1 MYVETMNEG
10 FTIGELARRAEVT
23 RDTIRFYERVGLLP
37 PPTRTRSGYR
47 IFGGA
52 DVRRVR
58 FVREA
63 QSIGLTLDGIQELL
77 SVSEMQTPEECRRV
91 AQQLARRIDEI
102 DEKIRELQTFRER
115 LEANRR
121 HCQEARGS
129 SCPVVLD
136 LVEAVSG
143 PDGKPSRSD
152 RGRPPAGHTF

>member
-1 MYVETMNEG
+1 MNEG
-10 FTIGELARRAEVT
+10 FTIGELARRTEVT

-47 IFGGA
+47 IFGEA

-77 SVSEMQTPEECRRV
+77 SVSEMQTPEECHKV
-91 AQQLARRIDEI
+91 AEQLARRIDEI
-102 DEKIRELQTFRER
+102 DGKIRELQTFRER

-121 HCQEARGS
+121 QCQQAHGS

-143 PDGKPSRSD
+143 PDGTTKAIRRD

>member
-1 MYVETMNEG
+1 MNEA

-47 IFGGA
+47 IFGDA

-91 AQQLARRIDEI
+91 AEQLARRIDEI

-115 LEANRR
+115 LEVNRQ
-121 HCQEARGS
+121 HCQEAHGS

-143 PDGKPSRSD
+143 PDGRTNAIRSD

>member
-1 MYVETMNEG
+1 MNEG
-10 FTIGELARRAEVT
+10 FTIGELARRAQVT

-47 IFGGA
+47 IFGEA

-91 AQQLARRIDEI
+91 AEQLARRIHEI
-102 DEKIRELQTFRER
+102 DEKIHELQTFRER
-115 LEANRR
+115 LEANRQ

-143 PDGKPSRSD
+143 PDGKTKPIRPD
-152 RGRPPAGHTF
+152 RGRPPVGHTF

>member
-1 MYVETMNEG
+1 MSES
-10 FTIGELARRAEVT
+10 FTIGELARRADVT

-47 IFGGA
+47 IFGDG

-91 AQQLARRIDEI
+91 AAQLARRIDEI

-115 LEANRR
+115 LEASRQR
-121 HCQEARGS
+121 CQDAHGS

-136 LVEAVSG
+136 LAEAVAG
-143 PDGKPSRSD
+143 PDGKTQTRRPD
-152 RGRPPAGHTF
+152 RARPPGHTF